1 MTDEM
6 SFDEIKGTIEE
17 INDVINSWKKNY
29 GLDFARSVN
38 ITGGEPFLRKDL
50 FEIINEFDNS
60 GFATYLLTN
69 GNLINDAK
77 AKELKHCNVKG
88 VQVSIEGPE
97 KIHDSIRGRN
107 SFTASLRGVKSLL
120 DADLRVT
127 LNVTISNLN
136 AEYLMDI
143 IKLASDIGVHR
154 VGFSR
159 LVPSGRGLT
168 MIKEMLNKDAVRS
181 LYENVFSIDHNN
193 GLEIVTGDPV
203 ASQFRNESI
212 MTDCGNVAMGGCAAG
227 ISGLTIMPDGTIFP
241 CRRLPVPIGNVRKD
255 SIREVWA
262 MSDVLNDLRDRSKYK
277 GKCGRCDH
285 WANCRGCR
293 AIAYAYTEA
302 KGSADMMAPDPQC
315 FL

>member
-1 MTDEM
+1 M
-6 SFDEIKGTIEE
+6 SYDEIKETIEE
-17 INDVINSWKKNY
+17 IDDAINSWQKNY
-29 GLDFARSVN
+29 NLDFARSVN

-60 GFATYLLTN
+60 GFDTYLLTN
-69 GNLINDAK
+69 GILINNSK
-77 AKELKHCNVKG
+77 AEKLKHHNVKG

-107 SFTASLRGVKSLL
+107 SFSASLRGVKSLL
-120 DADLRVT
+120 DADLKVT

-136 AEYLMDI
+136 ADYLKDI
-143 IKLASDIGVHR
+143 TRLASDVGVNR
-154 VGFSR
+154 LGFSR

-168 MIKEMLNKDAVRS
+168 MIKEMLNKDAVMA
-181 LYENVFSIDHNN
+181 LYNDVFSYDHLND
-193 GLEIVTGDPV
+193 LEIVTGDPV
-203 ASQFRNESI
+203 ASQFRNNSV

-227 ISGLTIMPDGTIFP
+227 ISGLTIMPDGTLLP

-255 SIREVWA
+255 SIREIWA
-262 MSDVLNDLRDRSKYK
+262 TSDVLNDLRDRSKYK
-277 GKCGRCDH
+277 GKCGTCDK

-302 KGSADMMAPDPQC
+302 KGRADMMAPDPQC